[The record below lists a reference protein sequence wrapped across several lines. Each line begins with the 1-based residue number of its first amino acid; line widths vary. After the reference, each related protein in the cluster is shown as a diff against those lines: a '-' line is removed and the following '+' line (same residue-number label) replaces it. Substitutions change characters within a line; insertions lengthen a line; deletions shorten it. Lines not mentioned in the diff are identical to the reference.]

1 MSTSIIE
8 VIADDTDITD
18 DLVIAPLLDKEGRRI
33 VGWAPT
39 RVERVTIEQQ
49 EYVRR
54 MRFQRGW
61 AGRP

>member
-39 RVERVTIEQQ
+39 RVERVTIEQH

-61 AGRP
+61 SGRP